1 MDLIS
6 LTLLLAAAAIAWNWW
21 ADRQATDRATAA
33 ARRACE
39 QAGVL
44 WLDQNVQRIRK
55 RLARNAEG
63 LLSWHR
69 DYDFEF
75 TTSGE
80 DRQLGRVS
88 LLGTKVVGVIGPA
101 PAPTVY
107 TGAWTRPT

>member
-1 MDLIS
+1 MDLLSFGI
-6 LTLLLAAAAIAWNWW
+6 LFAATAIAWNWW
-21 ADRQATDRATAA
+21 ADRQAADRATAA

-39 QAGVL
+39 QAGVV

-63 LLSWHR
+63 RLSWRR

-80 DRQLGRVS
+80 ERQLGRVT
-88 LLGTKVVGVIGPA
+88 LIGAQVVGLVGPA
-101 PAPTVY
+101 PAPTVWV
-107 TGAWTRPT
+107 GR